1 MTNEEFSFDNKNE
14 DELSLG
20 EKVSAVFS
28 MATLALSGAGANPV
42 SQYEIQPP
50 LAPTTSIY
58 SEQQTRE
65 YDDLPGIARVSSL
78 EDQLQESRELGK
90 GEKEDE
96 AERDLSTETS
106 AGGSPPEPP
115 ENELSLGE
123 EIELALSETASS
135 TAESEG
141 VFESENEL
149 SLSEEIEMALAETVS
164 STAESEGVS
173 ESEGEG
179 GEGSEGE

>member
-20 EKVSAVFS
+20 EKVSAVVS
-28 MATLALSGAGANPV
+28 LAGLALSGAGATPV
-42 SQYEIQPP
+42 SQYEMQPP

-58 SEQQTRE
+58 SDLQTNE
-65 YDDLPGIARVSSL
+65 YENLPGIARVSSL
-78 EDQLQESRELGK
+78 EDQLEESRELGK

-96 AERDLSTETS
+96 TERDLSTETS

-123 EIELALSETASS
+123 EIEMALAETTDSDS
-135 TAESEG
+135 DSEG
-141 VFESENEL
+141 VSEAENEL
-149 SLSEEIEMALAETVS
+149 SLGEEIEIALAETTDS
-164 STAESEGVS
+164 DSDSEGVFDSES

-179 GEGSEGE
+179 E